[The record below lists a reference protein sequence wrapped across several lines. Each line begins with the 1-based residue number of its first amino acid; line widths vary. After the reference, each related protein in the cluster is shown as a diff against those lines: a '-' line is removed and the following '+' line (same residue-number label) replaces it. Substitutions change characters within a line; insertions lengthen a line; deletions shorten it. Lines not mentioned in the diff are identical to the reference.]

1 MAGGKKGLFLR
12 IEDFA
17 RRRYGVVFA
26 VTLLLVVLSTLIGTR
41 LRLDGDIL
49 NLVPKGN
56 RVVNTFRESLQ
67 DFGSLDYLL
76 VLLEAPPRSRP
87 AAAPRS
93 AAAATPPAAGA
104 GSEMT

>member
-17 RRRYGVVFA
+17 RRRYGVVFT
-26 VTLLLVVLSTLIGTR
+26 VTILLVLASSLIGRR
-41 LRLDGDIL
+41 LKLDGDIL

-56 RVVNTFRESLQ
+56 RVVNTFRTALQ

-76 VLLEAPPRSRP
+76 VLLEAPPRPKP
-87 AAAPRS
+87 ATAVP
-93 AAAATPPAAGA
+93 AT
-104 GSEMT
+104 